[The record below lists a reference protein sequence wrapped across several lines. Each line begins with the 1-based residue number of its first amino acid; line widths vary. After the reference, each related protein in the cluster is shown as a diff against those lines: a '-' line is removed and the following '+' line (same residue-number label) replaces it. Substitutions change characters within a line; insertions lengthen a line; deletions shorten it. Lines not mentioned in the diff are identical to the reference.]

1 MRVKFRKNIIT
12 VIFMAVSLFFV
23 SCVTNNPFRVWCL
36 LNPYPN
42 LRTHEFEY
50 AFLHEM
56 GNLSSDTLIISI
68 EGSGWMSVLGRR
80 WMGIWLMTGMTAQFI
95 QPLGRD
101 HAFIVPEKWKRNPGS
116 RSWINSGVYFENY
129 DLRLLYT
136 FENLIEMYAASINTF
151 LANNHFESI
160 FLIGFSEGA
169 IILPALYQQIYQRER
184 IRGMVSLAGGGL
196 SVYESKTILSTDR
209 RTPRRFREMYSYV
222 IENHRK
228 DAEARLNSTGLDKY
242 GNMLRWLT
250 SALKFHPFPYWK
262 NINIPVLFLHGER
275 DFNVAVE
282 STRYIQEN
290 LPEKPFEFIF
300 YRNIGHTPIFLPLIQ
315 SLQFHRIRN
324 DIANWIRR
332 IQNR

>member
-1 MRVKFRKNIIT
+1 
-12 VIFMAVSLFFV
+12 
-23 SCVTNNPFRVWCL
+23 
-36 LNPYPN
+36 
-42 LRTHEFEY
+42 
-50 AFLHEM
+50 M
-56 GNLSSDTLIISI
+56 GNLSSDTLIIVI

-80 WMGIWLMTGMTAQFI
+80 WMGIWLRTGMTAHVI

-101 HAFIVPEKWKRNPGS
+101 HAFIVPEKWKRNPRS

-136 FENLIEMYAASINTF
+136 IENLIEMYAAGINTF

-160 FLIGFSEGA
+160 FLVGGSEGA
-169 IILPALYQQIYQRER
+169 IILPALYQQIYQREK
-184 IRGMVSLAGGGL
+184 IRGMVSFAGGGL
-196 SVYESKTILSTDR
+196 SMYESVAILSTDR
-209 RTPRRFREMYSYV
+209 RTPRRVREMYVYV

-242 GNMLRWLT
+242 GNVLRWMT
-250 SALKFHPFPYWK
+250 STLKFHPFPYWK

-300 YRNIGHTPIFLPLIQ
+300 YRNLRHSPNPLLPHYTF
-315 SLQFHRIRN
+315 QFHRIRN
-324 DIANWIRR
+324 DIANWIRG